1 MPADLSTMLSRF
13 LATLGTG
20 LAVPGILNVNV
31 TAVGNVGT
39 GTDDLITY
47 DVPANMLNKTG
58 QGLRIRAWG
67 TFAGTAVT
75 KTLTF
80 NFGTNIVATQVVAYQ
95 TTASNL
101 VTGQWSVDAF
111 VVRTGSSTQTVVVHL
126 VQQMGGTAGI
136 RDMTETRDVVSATET
151 DTAAITVKCTGN
163 ATNNNDIVQ
172 SGLVVEAFI

>member
-1 MPADLSTMLSRF
+1 MADLTTMLSRF

-20 LAVPGILNVNV
+20 LAVPGILNVNT

-58 QGLRIRAWG
+58 QGLRVRAWG

-80 NFGTNIVATQVVAYQ
+80 NFGSTVVETEVVAAA
-95 TTASNL
+95 TVAANL
-101 VTGQWSVDAF
+101 VTGQWTIDALII
-111 VVRTGSSTQTVVVHL
+111 RTGSSTQTVVVHL
-126 VQQMGGTAGI
+126 VQMMGGTAAI
-136 RDMTETRDVVSATET
+136 RDITETRDVVSATET
-151 DTAAITVKCTGN
+151 DTSAITIKCTGN

-172 SGLVVEAFI
+172 SGLIVEGFI